1 MMKNDINITDVNE
14 GVGIRINGDVK
25 FKDIE
30 AMTQNCSDGSC
41 DCSPKMIAKINDIQV
56 SGKDG
61 DVNITLQGKGLKA
74 KEVESCMSGGCDC
87 GF

>member
-1 MMKNDINITDVNE
+1 MTNDVKITEAKD

-25 FKDIE
+25 FNDIE
-30 AMTQNCSDGSC
+30 AMTQSCNDGGC
-41 DCSPKMIAKINDIQV
+41 DCSPEMMSKIDTIKV

-61 DVNITLQGKGLKA
+61 DVNIMLKGQELKA
-74 KEVESCMSGGCDC
+74 KEVQKCISGGCDC